1 MTENIPECGGSIWLV
16 LTIAS
21 GDYFDFDKLFDIV
34 DEDALNPMVGEAEK
48 EARAR
53 RELGLQEEHQDEAL
67 ASREKDECEPM
78 EVATEVVVKSLFIY
92 ERSTRSSKM
101 AWSVDRRFQAEDSRQ
116 AELHHQERRAK
127 TSNTAG
133 IGIHDQR

>member
-34 DEDALNPMVGEAEK
+34 DEDALNPMVGAAEK

-53 RELGLQEEHQDEAL
+53 RELGLHEEQQDEAL
-67 ASREKDECEPM
+67 ASKCEPM
-78 EVATEVVVKSLFIY
+78 EVATEVVVNEMTLSPYSAIKDLRAAAKWLGVSTAGSKQNIIDRLNTIKRE
-92 ERSTRSSKM
+92 ER
-101 AWSVDRRFQAEDSRQ
+101 RQ
-116 AELHHQERRAK
+116 ATLLA
-127 TSNTAG
+127 
-133 IGIHDQR
+133 QR